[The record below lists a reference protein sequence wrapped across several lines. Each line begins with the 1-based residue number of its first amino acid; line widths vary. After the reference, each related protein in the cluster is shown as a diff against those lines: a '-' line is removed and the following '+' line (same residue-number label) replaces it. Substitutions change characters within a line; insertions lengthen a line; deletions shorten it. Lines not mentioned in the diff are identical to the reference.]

1 MKVLIGFIIGTFLI
15 GALPIGRTVRERPL
29 ALVAIAVL
37 VAGGYYSL
45 RVVQ

>member
-15 GALPIGRTVRERPL
+15 GALPIGRIVRERPL
-29 ALVAIAVL
+29 FLVAISLV